1 MQKPD
6 PIDRPA
12 GDIVRDLKGGDRG
25 PPFPAWL
32 PDDVRHY
39 LAHTGAGVSI
49 RDLARISAC
58 HASTISRRV
67 RRVEAQR
74 DDPLVDA
81 ALRRMETKLKPCG
94 RGGRQSVE
102 KEFLPMANDTINE
115 GSDEDQTLH
124 REAARILRR
133 MCENGAVMAIAK
145 DMDVAVV
152 VREGPDGVT
161 TRTGVVGQETA
172 QAMALKGWI
181 ETKSTG
187 RILRYSITPAGRDL
201 VKDLLEQQSGSSAT
215 TEQNE
220 LAEAPA
226 RFRHA
231 NDPGE
236 TPAPARAD
244 FSTRKS
250 RYNLAESPLTVL
262 ARRRDRNGEPFLS
275 DDLVRCGERLR
286 EDFEL
291 AQMEPN
297 VSQNWSKFLT
307 AGVSETSKAP
317 SAGGYGPAAAR
328 ERVVG
333 ALREL
338 GPGLSDVAL
347 RCCCYLEGLE
357 NTEKRMGWSA
367 RSGKIVLR
375 IALQRLKRHY
385 DETLTPE
392 SQMIG

>member
-1 MQKPD
+1 MGRNPGQENVPEDKT
-6 PIDRPA
+6 
-12 GDIVRDLKGGDRG
+12 LK
-25 PPFPAWL
+25 
-32 PDDVRHY
+32 
-39 LAHTGAGVSI
+39 
-49 RDLARISAC
+49 
-58 HASTISRRV
+58 
-67 RRVEAQR
+67 Q
-74 DDPLVDA
+74 
-81 ALRRMETKLKPCG
+81 
-94 RGGRQSVE
+94 
-102 KEFLPMANDTINE
+102 
-115 GSDEDQTLH
+115 
-124 REAARILRR
+124 EAARVLRR
-133 MCENGAVMAIAK
+133 MCENGAVLAIAK

-152 VREGPDGVT
+152 VREGVDGHT
-161 TRTGVVGQETA
+161 TRTAVVGQEIA
-172 QAMALKGWI
+172 QAMAVKGWI

-187 RILRYSITPAGRDL
+187 RILRYSITPAGRETI
-201 VKDLLEQQSGSSAT
+201 KSLLDEKAASGEDAVVS
-215 TEQNE
+215 E

-226 RFRHA
+226 HF
-231 NDPGE
+231 
-236 TPAPARAD
+236 TPAPKTEEASGPARVD
-244 FSTRKS
+244 FTARRS

-275 DDLVRCGERLR
+275 DELVRCGERLR

-291 AQMEPN
+291 AQMEPG
-297 VSQNWSKFLT
+297 VTQNWNRFLT
-307 AGVSETSKAP
+307 GGIDESSSPAKSK
-317 SAGGYGPAAAR
+317 GYGPEAAR
-328 ERVVG
+328 TRVVA